1 MIATTPILIVIVL
14 LLLPGSAGTFLR
26 FKLVNL
32 VNLESP
38 TAVLRLLTYSI
49 ALKQTLLHPIIG
61 LGTYSFA
68 PLLAE
73 GSDFARFEGWRG
85 LWIGNYLLL
94 ALHDTGAIGLLLWAG
109 LIWSIIRR
117 GSRTAQATSEVD
129 PPFAAR
135 TLALI
140 AAIVSLLVAFLATTG
155 FSLGYPWLLIG
166 LLGAHARLATAARSD
181 PLPSPQEALIP
192 LPADAT

>member
-1 MIATTPILIVIVL
+1 GLVLSFTRSAWIGAIVGLLSVAAVGHRSLGLRTKHILVPPLVGVVIVIVL

-117 GSRTAQATSEVD
+117 GS
-129 PPFAAR
+129 
-135 TLALI
+135 
-140 AAIVSLLVAFLATTG
+140 
-155 FSLGYPWLLIG
+155 
-166 LLGAHARLATAARSD
+166 
-181 PLPSPQEALIP
+181 
-192 LPADAT
+192 